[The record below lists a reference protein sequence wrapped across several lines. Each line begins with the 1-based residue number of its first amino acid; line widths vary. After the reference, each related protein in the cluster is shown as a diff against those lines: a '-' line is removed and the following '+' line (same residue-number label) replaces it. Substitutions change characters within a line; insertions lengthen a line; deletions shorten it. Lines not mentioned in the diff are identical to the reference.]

1 MSVLSLVSL
10 KAISKPPELAAEI
23 RLGPFARF
31 SLLPGP
37 YLFMPRYYLPRH
49 LPPTLHPPALA
60 WK

>member
-23 RLGPFARF
+23 GLGPFARF

-37 YLFMPRYYLPRH
+37 YLFMPRYYLPR
-49 LPPTLHPPALA
+49 PPPALA